1 MNRALLEVITV
12 RLATHLPAIE
22 EYAQRTLL
30 YHTMNRTEFNGLL
43 RTTLEELSQS
53 ELLAV
58 DNFGGYNATRLSQ
71 AIVASYLT
79 PEDGIFLQEEL
90 QTALKAFVMDGEMH
104 IFYTFTPITI
114 STPRDVNW
122 TIFRREIESLDES
135 GLRVLQFVGV
145 NPAFVN
151 RM

>member
-1 MNRALLEVITV
+1 MEVITV
-12 RLATHLPAIE
+12 RLATHLAAIE

-30 YHTMNRTEFNGLL
+30 YHTMNRTEFRRLL
-43 RTTLEELSQS
+43 NSALEELSES
-53 ELLAV
+53 GLLSI
-58 DNFGGYNATRLSQ
+58 DNFGGYEATRLSQ

-104 IFYTFTPITI
+104 IFYTFTPVTI
-114 STPRDVNW
+114 SGPTDVNW
-122 TIFRREIESLDES
+122 VIFRKEIEGLDES
-135 GLRVLQFVGV
+135 GLRVLEFVGV